1 MRVPTPRPRA
11 GRLLSMF
18 GLMVAVLLA
27 VPAGLMAAR
36 PGPAVDIQILD
47 ISDWHAQLDPN
58 DIFGVGRVGG
68 AAYLSTYFKAD
79 RTANPNTLTVTAGDA
94 FGASPPLSGFFD
106 EVPGVLAQRMM
117 GIDVDTFGNH
127 NFDRGTDHLQRMIDL
142 AGSPT
147 SQDHPGEPFGYVSA
161 NLRNRDANLE
171 GVKDFEIFTVGG
183 VKVAVIGIT
192 NPEAHT
198 LVFPGSMGTIEVTDP
213 VPAANRA
220 RAAAR
225 AAGARIFIAITHL
238 GVTGFDAAGNPTGPV
253 IDFANEVGGF
263 HVIFGDH
270 TDVQYSGIIN
280 NTLVV
285 ENRSKG
291 VSYSRTNLRIQPDNG
306 RLISRSNT
314 FITPLSSVTP
324 DPAIEEMLQPYR
336 DELAERFDEK
346 IAVATGRF
354 PRGGNIER
362 RQEVAIGDL
371 IAESMRSAYET
382 QLALTNGGG
391 IRSPL
396 PSSYVPQDTTLDRTD
411 PPPYDLVVGDPYTV
425 LPFGNVVVTRHVTGS
440 QLWDALEHG
449 VAAVAADGSST
460 NGRFPQI
467 AGFRFVFDSRLAVG
481 SRVLAVTLPDG
492 TPIPDDGTS
501 YSLAL
506 PDFVNA
512 GGDGY
517 TMFQDEHGVTRDLM
531 ATVML
536 EHIRSLGTVSPT
548 VDGRIRNCAT
558 ATPPCP

>member
-1 MRVPTPRPRA
+1 M
-11 GRLLSMF
+11 
-18 GLMVAVLLA
+18 
-27 VPAGLMAAR
+27 
-36 PGPAVDIQILD
+36 
-47 ISDWHAQLDPN
+47 
-58 DIFGVGRVGG
+58 
-68 AAYLSTYFKAD
+68 
-79 RTANPNTLTVTAGDA
+79 
-94 FGASPPLSGFFD
+94 
-106 EVPGVLAQRMM
+106 
-117 GIDVDTFGNH
+117 
-127 NFDRGTDHLQRMIDL
+127 
-142 AGSPT
+142 
-147 SQDHPGEPFGYVSA
+147 
-161 NLRNRDANLE
+161 
-171 GVKDFEIFTVGG
+171 
-183 VKVAVIGIT
+183 
-192 NPEAHT
+192 
-198 LVFPGSMGTIEVTDP
+198 
-213 VPAANRA
+213 
-220 RAAAR
+220 
-225 AAGARIFIAITHL
+225 
-238 GVTGFDAAGNPTGPV
+238 
-253 IDFANEVGGF
+253 
-263 HVIFGDH
+263 
-270 TDVQYSGIIN
+270 IN

-291 VSYSRTNLRIQPDNG
+291 VSYSRTNLRVQPDTG
-306 RLISRSNT
+306 RVISRSNI
-314 FITPLSSVTP
+314 FITPLSVVEP

-371 IAESMRSAYET
+371 IAESMRSTYGT

-396 PSSYVPQDTTLDRTD
+396 PSTYVPQDTTLDRTD

-425 LPFGNVVVTRHVTGS
+425 LPFGNVVVTRDVTGS

-492 TPIPDDGTS
+492 TAIPDDGTS

-506 PDFVNA
+506 PDFLNA

-517 TMFQDEHGVTRDLM
+517 TMFEDEHGVTRDLM
-531 ATVML
+531 AAVML

-558 ATPPCP
+558 VTPPCP